1 MDTQQKMNKRPFWL
15 TLIIIAI
22 LLYASPALAHG
33 TSMQMEVV
41 NEATLE
47 LRALFDTGEP
57 MSEAQITVYAADN
70 PTEAWHSG
78 VADENGFYAFDVDT
92 SIRGEWA
99 ISIRTAGHGEIL
111 HLNVLRNGT
120 ISLAEVAERPLWQTI
135 LIAVAVVAALGG
147 IAYRYSRPNIK
158 RNA

>member
-1 MDTQQKMNKRPFWL
+1 MGIQRRMNKRPFCL
-15 TLIIIAI
+15 TFIIITI
-22 LLYASPALAHG
+22 LLSATPALAHG
-33 TSMQMEVV
+33 TSIQMTVV
-41 NEATLE
+41 DETTLE
-47 LRALFDTGEP
+47 LHALFDTGEP

-70 PTEAWHSG
+70 PTQAWHSG

-120 ISLAEVAERPLWQTI
+120 ISLEEVAERPFWQTI
-135 LIAVAVVAALGG
+135 LIAAAVVAALGG
-147 IAYRYSRPNIK
+147 IAYWYSRPKIK